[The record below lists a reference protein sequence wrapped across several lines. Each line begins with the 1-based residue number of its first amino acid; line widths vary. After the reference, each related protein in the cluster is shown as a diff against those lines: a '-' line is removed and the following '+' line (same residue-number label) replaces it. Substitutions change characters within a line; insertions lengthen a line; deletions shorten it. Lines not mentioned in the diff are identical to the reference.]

1 MSNLLILGAGQF
13 GLMVKEIAKS
23 TGEYS
28 KIDFLDDKNP
38 LAIGKLDQFSSFVV
52 MYDYAIVAIGNPT
65 VRCSYLD
72 KIRESFN
79 IAIII
84 SPSAYVSKNSKVC
97 EGSIIE
103 PMAVVQT
110 GANVGRGCI
119 VSSGAVLRH
128 NSTVCDYCHIDC
140 NSVVMS
146 NSVVPMYT
154 KVGVCSTFKNDGKD
168 TYNKKMELAIKVPSG
183 GPEPIDG
190 KTYSFDDI
198 M

>member
-1 MSNLLILGAGQF
+1 MSSLLILGAGQF
-13 GLMVKEIAKS
+13 GLMVKEIAES
-23 TGEYS
+23 TGEYGR
-28 KIDFLDDKNP
+28 IDFLDDKNP
-38 LAIGKLDQFSSFVV
+38 LAIGKLDQFSNFVD
-52 MYDYAIVAIGNPT
+52 MYDYAIVAIGNPN

-72 KIRESFN
+72 KIREFFN
-79 IAIII
+79 ISTIV
-84 SPSAYVSKNSKVC
+84 SPSAYVSKTSKIC

-110 GANVGRGCI
+110 DSNVGIGCI
-119 VSSGAVLRH
+119 VSSGAVVRH

-146 NSVVPMYT
+146 NSVVPMCT
-154 KVGVCSTFKNDGKD
+154 KVEVCSTFRNSGVD
-168 TYNKKMELAIKVPSG
+168 TYNKKIELAIKVPNG